1 MSSSKQNR
9 KEMDSERGDESNEVD
24 RAKRA
29 GGSLEGASLLHDVL
43 LGGSA
48 AHTLWGQ
55 PTPHPL
61 LVDGTYFP
69 SLENIPKTVLSEKY
83 FALHSDL
90 HKIVKA
96 NDRLPKNQ
104 FVHDLH

>member
-1 MSSSKQNR
+1 
-9 KEMDSERGDESNEVD
+9 MDSERGDESNEVD

-29 GGSLEGASLLHDVL
+29 GGALEGASLLHDVL

-61 LVDGTYFP
+61 LIDGTYFP

-83 FALHSDL
+83 FLLDLGLHQT
-90 HKIVKA
+90 VQA
-96 NDRLPKNQ
+96 NDRLLQNH